1 MCAPI
6 TRLAW
11 VVGPL
16 LALLPQ
22 AHAQSSTDAMIDEKY
37 MNTGVKTLVSVSL
50 AYLSAG
56 GR

>member
-1 MCAPI
+1 
-6 TRLAW
+6 
-11 VVGPL
+11 VGPL

-22 AHAQSSTDAMIDEKY
+22 AHAQPSTDAMIDEKY
-37 MNTGVKTLVSVSL
+37 MKTGVKTLVSVSL